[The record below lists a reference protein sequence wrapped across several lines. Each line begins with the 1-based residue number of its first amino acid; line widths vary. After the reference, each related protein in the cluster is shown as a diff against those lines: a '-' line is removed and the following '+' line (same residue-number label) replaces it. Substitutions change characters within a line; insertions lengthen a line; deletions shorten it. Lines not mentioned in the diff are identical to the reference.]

1 MRLFN
6 PSFVVHLLCKDL
18 HEGESINCELDGNTD
33 LLKLKRAIGVLSSTG
48 LHIDY
53 EISGNQL
60 KLFKSSKAKAQD
72 ALSFDDLK
80 VKEAIEKHGE
90 ECNYKGLLD
99 LTYLTKLAESE
110 NLPKT
115 KALKD
120 CMYKLGYELVKRGK
134 TNNSGQNK
142 HYLYCKTNEELEK

>member
-48 LHIDY
+48 LFIDY
-53 EISGNQL
+53 EMSGNQL
-60 KLFKSSKAKAQD
+60 KLFKSPTPKTQD
-72 ALSFDDLK
+72 DLCFDDLK
-80 VKEAIEKHGE
+80 VKGAIEKYSD
-90 ECNYKGLLD
+90 ECTHKGLLD
-99 LTYLTKLAESE
+99 LTHLTKLAKSE

-134 TNNSGQNK
+134 TKNSGQNK
-142 HYLYCKTNEELEK
+142 HYLYCKTDEEF